1 MLTIMASRLLHDT
14 LVVAENA
21 AMGVFPSLAPINT
34 DLFDA
39 AKLKTQLA
47 DTMKWEKK
55 RKAELL
61 ELAKAAED

>member
-1 MLTIMASRLLHDT
+1 
-14 LVVAENA
+14 
-21 AMGVFPSLAPINT
+21 
-34 DLFDA
+34 
-39 AKLKTQLA
+39 LKTQLA